1 MNIRWVT
8 LLIALL
14 LSLDLYALRF
24 GDLRVYSYLNEPFKV
39 EVPLFDLDNIPLSAI
54 EASIGSA
61 NEYKS
66 LNLQYEP
73 VLPLLAIKLSEKDSN
88 QAVIEITSLDKFTTP
103 YFELL
108 LNITWPEGKMHHVY
122 TVLLDTLFTE
132 ALEKKSNIS
141 EVLPISKRQI
151 AAESTW
157 FKEDIQA
164 KNLKFQGS
172 LPQQYGPTVLNES
185 IWNIAKRYQFNPL
198 TLPQVVLSII
208 GQNPEA
214 FVAGN
219 LNGLK
224 TAAILEIPPLQ
235 KMSETPPLPAAREVE
250 AHDVAW
256 QNHQLIQHILAPPY
270 FQLAK
275 LLKSELPAL
284 PIFEKLISPTQDE
297 KNLKI
302 MRSIEDESKFLNLM
316 NHIKK
321 LEQKNVALMSKLRIK
336 ILENKQLTQQ
346 ILQLNAKLTKLA
358 TISSWHLKPILLT
371 FFISIIFLAIAYYL
385 LYVGISSPQPTSRS
399 LTAGSSTPTSRGLSA
414 GSKNLSTSLDP
425 AGRRRG
431 TGSSG
436 QAAGR
441 RRCTRRISYFRA
453 TLS

>member
-235 KMSETPPLPAAREVE
+235 KMSG
-250 AHDVAW
+250 
-256 QNHQLIQHILAPPY
+256 
-270 FQLAK
+270 FK
-275 LLKSELPAL
+275 
-284 PIFEKLISPTQDE
+284 
-297 KNLKI
+297 
-302 MRSIEDESKFLNLM
+302 
-316 NHIKK
+316 
-321 LEQKNVALMSKLRIK
+321 
-336 ILENKQLTQQ
+336 
-346 ILQLNAKLTKLA
+346 
-358 TISSWHLKPILLT
+358 TI
-371 FFISIIFLAIAYYL
+371 
-385 LYVGISSPQPTSRS
+385 
-399 LTAGSSTPTSRGLSA
+399 
-414 GSKNLSTSLDP
+414 
-425 AGRRRG
+425 
-431 TGSSG
+431 
-436 QAAGR
+436 
-441 RRCTRRISYFRA
+441 
-453 TLS
+453 